1 MNNTIK
7 QAVVSVEKLEDW
19 KIKARYFEDDAELDA
34 LIDDMN
40 VVIDSA
46 EEVEPHAYTWIDD
59 GKGSTKDLPLYLHP
73 ACKPQP
79 EESGMQEE
87 LSITD
92 ESQETI
98 EYWWC
103 AHCKEEVDSS
113 RVTFSEH
120 HDTCGHPV
128 EWITHRPDP
137 PTELLSDQEI
147 EGIFKLFVRKFY
159 NTWGYEEGLHTN
171 DLVDFARAIERK
183 ITEKNK

>member
-19 KIKARYFEDDAELDA
+19 KIKARYFEDGAELDA

-40 VVIDSA
+40 AAINSA

-59 GKGSTKDLPLYLHP
+59 GKGSTQDLPLYLHP
-73 ACKPQP
+73 A
-79 EESGMQEE
+79 
-87 LSITD
+87 T
-92 ESQETI
+92 
-98 EYWWC
+98 
-103 AHCKEEVDSS
+103 
-113 RVTFSEH
+113 
-120 HDTCGHPV
+120 
-128 EWITHRPDP
+128 
-137 PTELLSDQEI
+137 PTERLSDKEI

-183 ITEKNK
+183 ITEKKK

>member
-40 VVIDSA
+40 AAINSA
-46 EEVEPHAYTWIDD
+46 EDVEPHAYTWIDD
-59 GKGSTKDLPLYLHP
+59 GKGSTQDLPLYLHP
-73 ACKPQP
+73 A
-79 EESGMQEE
+79 
-87 LSITD
+87 L
-92 ESQETI
+92 
-98 EYWWC
+98 
-103 AHCKEEVDSS
+103 
-113 RVTFSEH
+113 
-120 HDTCGHPV
+120 
-128 EWITHRPDP
+128 

-147 EGIFKLFVRKFY
+147 EGIFKRFVRKFY

-183 ITEKNK
+183 ITEKKK

>member
-1 MNNTIK
+1 MDNTIK

-19 KIKARYFEDDAELDA
+19 KIKARYFEDGAELDA

-40 VVIDSA
+40 VVINSA
-46 EEVEPHAYTWIDD
+46 EEVDPYAYTWVDD

-79 EESGMQEE
+79 E
-87 LSITD
+87 
-92 ESQETI
+92 

-120 HDTCGHPV
+120 HDTCSHPV
-128 EWITHRPDP
+128 EWITHRPAPLTD
-137 PTELLSDQEI
+137 EEI

-159 NTWGYEEGLHTN
+159 NTWSYEEGLHSN
-171 DLVDFARAIERK
+171 DLADFARAIERK
-183 ITEKNK
+183 IAEKNK

>member
-46 EEVEPHAYTWIDD
+46 EEVDPYAYTWVDD
-59 GKGSTKDLPLYLHP
+59 GKGSTQDLPLYLHP
-73 ACKPQP
+73 AP
-79 EESGMQEE
+79 
-87 LSITD
+87 L
-92 ESQETI
+92 
-98 EYWWC
+98 
-103 AHCKEEVDSS
+103 
-113 RVTFSEH
+113 
-120 HDTCGHPV
+120 
-128 EWITHRPDP
+128 
-137 PTELLSDQEI
+137 TERLSDEEI

-183 ITEKNK
+183 ITEKKK

>member
-40 VVIDSA
+40 AAINSA

-59 GKGSTKDLPLYLHP
+59 GKGSTQDLPLYLHP
-73 ACKPQP
+73 A
-79 EESGMQEE
+79 
-87 LSITD
+87 T
-92 ESQETI
+92 
-98 EYWWC
+98 
-103 AHCKEEVDSS
+103 
-113 RVTFSEH
+113 
-120 HDTCGHPV
+120 
-128 EWITHRPDP
+128 
-137 PTELLSDQEI
+137 PTERLSDKEI

-171 DLVDFARAIERK
+171 DRMDFARAIEHK

>member
-19 KIKARYFEDDAELDA
+19 KIKARYFEDDTELDA

-46 EEVEPHAYTWIDD
+46 EDVEPHAYTWIDD
-59 GKGSTKDLPLYLHP
+59 GKGSTQDLPLYLHP
-73 ACKPQP
+73 A
-79 EESGMQEE
+79 
-87 LSITD
+87 L
-92 ESQETI
+92 
-98 EYWWC
+98 
-103 AHCKEEVDSS
+103 
-113 RVTFSEH
+113 
-120 HDTCGHPV
+120 
-128 EWITHRPDP
+128 
-137 PTELLSDQEI
+137 PTERLSDEEI

-183 ITEKNK
+183 ITEKKK

>member
-46 EEVEPHAYTWIDD
+46 EDVEPHAYTWIDD
-59 GKGSTKDLPLYLHP
+59 GKGSTQDLPLYLHP
-73 ACKPQP
+73 A
-79 EESGMQEE
+79 
-87 LSITD
+87 T
-92 ESQETI
+92 
-98 EYWWC
+98 
-103 AHCKEEVDSS
+103 
-113 RVTFSEH
+113 
-120 HDTCGHPV
+120 
-128 EWITHRPDP
+128 
-137 PTELLSDQEI
+137 PTERLSDKEI

-183 ITEKNK
+183 ITEKKK

>member
-1 MNNTIK
+1 MDNTIK

-46 EEVEPHAYTWIDD
+46 EDVEPHAYTWIDD
-59 GKGSTKDLPLYLHP
+59 GKGSTQDLPLYLHP
-73 ACKPQP
+73 A
-79 EESGMQEE
+79 
-87 LSITD
+87 T
-92 ESQETI
+92 
-98 EYWWC
+98 
-103 AHCKEEVDSS
+103 
-113 RVTFSEH
+113 
-120 HDTCGHPV
+120 
-128 EWITHRPDP
+128 
-137 PTELLSDQEI
+137 PTERLSDKEI

-183 ITEKNK
+183 ITEKKK